1 MTQEKKIWERKK
13 NMIQN
18 KCKLMEAGFI
28 IEVMYPGWL
37 ENIVMVNKSNK
48 K

>member
-1 MTQEKKIWERKK
+1 
-13 NMIQN
+13 
-18 KCKLMEAGFI
+18 MEAGFI

-48 K
+48 KIKDVC